1 MHYSF
6 FSLLLFQLVGCSK
19 QANLQTYISIQEHT
33 TQTKCQYLIQENYT
47 EIKIKLICWLPHSTS
62 GKWTLKDQHWEI

>member
-47 EIKIKLICWLPHSTS
+47 EIKIKLIC
-62 GKWTLKDQHWEI
+62 